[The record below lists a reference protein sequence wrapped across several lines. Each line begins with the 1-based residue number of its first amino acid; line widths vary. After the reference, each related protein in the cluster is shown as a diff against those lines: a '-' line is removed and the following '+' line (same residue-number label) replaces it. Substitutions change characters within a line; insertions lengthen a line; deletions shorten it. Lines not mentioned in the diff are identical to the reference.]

1 MIALKFLWDT
11 PFSVFEAI
19 YRIALEEY
27 ESAVIRYNDDT
38 VPGHI
43 IVEIYQRG
51 LTVEQVEDDLDKYSH
66 WITVDEV
73 GA

>member
-19 YRIALEEY
+19 YRIAFEEY
-27 ESAVIRYNDDT
+27 ESAVIRYNDDS
-38 VPGHI
+38 VPGHV
-43 IVEIYQRG
+43 IVEIYHRG
-51 LTVEQVEDDLDKYSH
+51 LTPEQVEDDLDKYSH
-66 WITVDEV
+66 WITVEEA